1 MTLVSR
7 DFFLSRRGL
16 MAGVAML
23 LPVLALPCAP
33 VVMAQGAGARMSV
46 PQQDSVAPE
55 AAVLSEPDRAWLA
68 KIEQTL
74 NSASTFQARMQQLDA
89 DGKRT
94 TGVVWMKRPGQ
105 MRLAY
110 DPPTPLLLVANEG
123 KVVFRDNQLDQTT
136 VIPMERTPLGLLLRQ
151 HVSLS
156 DDVTVTGFAH
166 EGGLVQVSLVRTSS
180 PGDGSLTLVF
190 HDKPLALRSWSV
202 LDAQGR
208 ETRVTL
214 FDVHTGIA
222 IPPDTFTL
230 PAQPE

>member
-1 MTLVSR
+1 MTMVSR
-7 DFFLSRRGL
+7 AFSSFRHELV
-16 MAGVAML
+16 AGAVLL
-23 LPVLALPCAP
+23 LPVIAGGSVSVAS
-33 VVMAQGAGARMSV
+33 AQEAGARMSV
-46 PQQDSVAPE
+46 PQQEAAAPE
-55 AAVLSEPDRAWLA
+55 SAPLSDSDRAWLV
-68 KIEQTL
+68 KIEQAL
-74 NSASTFQARMQQLDA
+74 NSATTFQARMQQLDA

-110 DPPTPLLLVANEG
+110 DPPTPLLLVANDG

-156 DDVTVTGFAH
+156 DDVTITGFAH

-190 HDKPLALRSWSV
+190 HDKPVSLRSWSV
-202 LDAQGR
+202 LDSQGR

-214 FDVHTGIA
+214 FDVHTGIS
-222 IPPDTFTL
+222 IPANTFTL